1 MVGGILAR
9 KIGMTRIFAEDGTVV
24 PVTLLEAGP
33 CTVVQKKTVEKDGY
47 NAVQLGF
54 LPKKKSRVP
63 KPLLGHF
70 EKAGTPCF
78 YYLREFRVENIE
90 KIEVGQQVTVA
101 EFKPGDLVVVT
112 GKSKGRGFAGVI
124 KRHGFKRGPETHG
137 SRNHR
142 RPKSIGCCEFPGRV
156 IKGKRMPGHMGNE
169 TVTIKNL
176 KVVDVR
182 PEHNLLLVKGA
193 VPGSR
198 NSLVIIKKVG
208 QRG

>member
-1 MVGGILAR
+1 L
-9 KIGMTRIFAEDGTVV
+9 K
-24 PVTLLEAGP
+24 
-33 CTVVQKKTVEKDGY
+33 
-47 NAVQLGF
+47 
-54 LPKKKSRVP
+54 
-63 KPLLGHF
+63 
-70 EKAGTPCF
+70 
-78 YYLREFRVENIE
+78 EFKVENIE
-90 KIEVGQQVTVA
+90 EIEVGQQVTVD

-142 RPKSIGCCEFPGRV
+142 GPKSIGCCEFPGRV

-198 NSLVIIKKVG
+198 NSLVIIKKVV

>member
-1 MVGGILAR
+1 MVRGILA
-9 KIGMTRIFAEDGTVV
+9 KKVGMTRIFAEDGSVI
-24 PVTLLEAGP
+24 PVTVLEAGP
-33 CTVVQKKTVEKDGY
+33 CTVVQKKTVDKDGY

-54 LPKKKSRVP
+54 LPQKKSRVS

-78 YYLREFRVENIE
+78 YHLKEFKVQDIDA
-90 KIEVGQQVTVA
+90 IEVGQQITVDL
-101 EFKPGDLVVVT
+101 FKPGERVTIT
-112 GKSKGRGFAGVI
+112 GKTKGRGFAGVI

-156 IKGKRMPGHMGNE
+156 IKGKRMPGHYGNE
-169 TVTIKNL
+169 TITVKNL

-182 PEHNLLLVKGA
+182 PESNLLLVKGA

-208 QRG
+208 